1 MPGRPS
7 SLGMTRYPASGLSQ
21 PLFKKLTQTHWAKP
35 VETLE
40 EIIATVDIRLPE
52 FSELQDCF
60 REVRSAVGTV
70 WKHTMTSSVSTPHPC
85 VFIHA
90 HTHTRAFTSLYTW
103 VLPWKL
109 QSRGGDEP
117 VRGRCQWVAHSPWPL
132 PAQELMEAVHLHLVK
147 EYIIQLSK
155 RRLVLKTAEQQQQLA
170 KHILVNA
177 DAIQHFCTDNVSAP
191 THPRAWESPIRPFQA
206 WPDASLSLS

>member
-1 MPGRPS
+1 MRVSVPGCPS

-52 FSELQDCF
+52 FSKLQDCF
-60 REVRSAVGTV
+60 RE
-70 WKHTMTSSVSTPHPC
+70 
-85 VFIHA
+85 
-90 HTHTRAFTSLYTW
+90 
-103 VLPWKL
+103 
-109 QSRGGDEP
+109 
-117 VRGRCQWVAHSPWPL
+117 
-132 PAQELMEAVHLHLVK
+132 ELMEAVHLHLVK

-170 KHILVNA
+170 KHILANA
-177 DAIQHFCTDNVSAP
+177 DAIQHFCTDNGSTATWLYPALPTIAEIIRLQDPSAIKIEVATYLTCYP
-191 THPRAWESPIRPFQA
+191 DFSKGHLNAILAIKGNLPSSEIKGIRNILDINTGAQKPSRPLF
-206 WPDASLSLS
+206 SLIKVG